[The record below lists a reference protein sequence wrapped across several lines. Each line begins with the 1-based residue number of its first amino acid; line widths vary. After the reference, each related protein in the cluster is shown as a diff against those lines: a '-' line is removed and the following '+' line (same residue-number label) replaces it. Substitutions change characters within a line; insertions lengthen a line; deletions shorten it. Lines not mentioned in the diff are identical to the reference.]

1 MRVRLFFPRQCDLAT
16 ELGLINS
23 VQYDFGKERFVIK
36 L

>member
-1 MRVRLFFPRQCDLAT
+1 MWARLFFPRQCDLAT
-16 ELGLINS
+16 ALGLING